1 MTNYPIQ
8 YIKNVTA
15 YASFNASLGQWT
27 QQIQSLPA
35 DNPDECIIRSIT
47 YLGPANSVK
56 TYLIWSSLNND
67 YIGSANVDAIST
79 QAPGARIM
87 LNNPVGNSVTFQLHQ
102 IVPSAVPGASI
113 TQAATDVAADGSI
126 VIHMEFV
133 KYKDTPSHA

>member
-1 MTNYPIQ
+1 MHHSMHLLVNGHN
-8 YIKNVTA
+8 KSNH
-15 YASFNASLGQWT
+15 F
-27 QQIQSLPA
+27 QQIIQMNVS
-35 DNPDECIIRSIT
+35 CSIT

-102 IVPSAVPGASI
+102 IVPSAVPGAS
-113 TQAATDVAADGSI
+113 ADLKYLIISI
-126 VIHMEFV
+126 R
-133 KYKDTPSHA
+133 YND